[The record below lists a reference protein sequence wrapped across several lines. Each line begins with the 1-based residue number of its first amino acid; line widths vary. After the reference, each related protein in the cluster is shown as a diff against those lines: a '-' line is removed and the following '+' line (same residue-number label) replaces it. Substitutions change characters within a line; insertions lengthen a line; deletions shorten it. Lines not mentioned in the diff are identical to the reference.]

1 MDKDVTKVLFEQA
14 RLEVEGSW
22 RRWLLARRP
31 VGPAVREDF
40 QFVEDMIPAPS
51 PGKYL
56 ARVIWLSMDPKQRL
70 LMNATPRN
78 TEQVPLFGVMFGNTV
93 AEVLVSKH
101 PDFQPGDIVQDLLGW
116 QSHALSDG
124 RGHYVNNPYGTRKV
138 KPALGPIST
147 AIGVLGNG
155 GLTAYFSVLNDLRP
169 RAGETLLVSTA
180 AGNVGSIAGQIG
192 KIHGCRVIGL
202 TSTDEKCR
210 VVVEEFGY
218 DACINY
224 RTANDL
230 SAAIRREAP
239 RGIDMFYDN
248 VGGTIAETAASLLN
262 PGARVSII
270 GYTEQYSAV
279 AGGKPW
285 TWPGHL
291 SQSQFIIHDYHRE
304 FDAGIAQLSA
314 WVKDGR
320 LRYREDIVEG
330 LENAPDA
337 MIDMLNGGNI
347 GKRIVRVS
355 PNPAGVA

>member
-1 MDKDVTKVLFEQA
+1 M
-14 RLEVEGSW
+14 
-22 RRWLLARRP
+22 
-31 VGPAVREDF
+31 
-40 QFVEDMIPAPS
+40 
-51 PGKYL
+51 
-56 ARVIWLSMDPKQRL
+56 
-70 LMNATPRN
+70 
-78 TEQVPLFGVMFGNTV
+78 
-93 AEVLVSKH
+93 
-101 PDFQPGDIVQDLLGW
+101 
-116 QSHALSDG
+116 
-124 RGHYVNNPYGTRKV
+124 
-138 KPALGPIST
+138 
-147 AIGVLGNG
+147 
-155 GLTAYFSVLNDLRP
+155 
-169 RAGETLLVSTA
+169 
-180 AGNVGSIAGQIG
+180 
-192 KIHGCRVIGL
+192 
-202 TSTDEKCR
+202 
-210 VVVEEFGY
+210 EEFGY